1 MVSNLSGFQ
10 IVRIIGLERASQVRH
25 LLKDEPMRYNS
36 SRSCR
41 LERQHTRPPRAL
53 VRVSIV
59 VALSLLGD
67 QLLYAVLPVMHEAMG
82 IPVTAVGLILSANR
96 LVRLVTN
103 SLAGYVIE
111 RFGRR
116 WPFIGSLLLGG
127 LTTIAYGGLSG
138 VWVFLIARLLWGTAW
153 SFLRMEGLS
162 TALDVA
168 TVSTRG
174 RMMGIFQS
182 ISRLGG
188 AIAMLVGGS

>member
-1 MVSNLSGFQ
+1 L
-10 IVRIIGLERASQVRH
+10 VRI
-25 LLKDEPMRYNS
+25 
-36 SRSCR
+36 
-41 LERQHTRPPRAL
+41 
-53 VRVSIV
+53 SIV

-82 IPVTAVGLILSANR
+82 VPVTAVGLILSANR

-103 SLAGYVIE
+103 SLSGYVID

-116 WPFIGSLLLGG
+116 WPFIGALLLGG
-127 LTTIAYGGLSG
+127 VTTIAYGGLSG
-138 VWVFLIARLLWGTAW
+138 VWIFLMARLLWGAAW
-153 SFLRMEGLS
+153 SFLRIEGLS

-168 TVSTRG
+168 SVDTRG

-188 AIAMLVGGS
+188 AIAMLVGGVPDRHDRISLDVYHLWRCDLVLLKNLADSTVLIFLRLDAG